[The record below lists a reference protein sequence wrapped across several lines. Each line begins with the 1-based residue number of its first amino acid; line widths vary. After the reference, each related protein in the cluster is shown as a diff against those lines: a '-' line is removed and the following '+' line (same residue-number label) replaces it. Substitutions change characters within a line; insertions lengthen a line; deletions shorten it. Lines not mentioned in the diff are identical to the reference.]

1 MQVYE
6 EFKDLLSQENALIE
20 QLITLGT
27 QKKDL
32 MNNAEQVAI
41 LASQE
46 QSLVEELEKLE
57 RERITLFDVM
67 APGQSLLDWLSQ
79 DTPDSRSLEP
89 EARRLL
95 GNFQILRD
103 IHELNKQ
110 LLQES
115 LNFVQFSLS
124 LLVDETPKTYAR
136 GGAASQTKSI
146 FDRKV

>member
-1 MQVYE
+1 MQVYQ
-6 EFKDLLSQENALIE
+6 EFKELLIQENALIE
-20 QLITLGT
+20 QLITIGN

-32 MNNAEQVAI
+32 MNKAEQVAM
-41 LASQE
+41 LANQE
-46 QSLVEELEKLE
+46 QRLVEELEKLE
-57 RERITLFDVM
+57 RERIILFDVL
-67 APGQSLLDWLSQ
+67 APGQTLMEWLAQARPENSG
-79 DTPDSRSLEP
+79 LET
-89 EARRLL
+89 EAQRLL
-95 GNFQILRD
+95 ENFDTLRN

-136 GGAASQTKSI
+136 GGTTSQTRSI